1 MNNSSYPHLKPLVIF
16 LFFSLT
22 KLYYRYVKFSSIFFF
37 LISFPRRRES
47 SIITFMS
54 VSKNEENLR
63 PKLLKDYIGQENIVK
78 TLKLFID
85 AVIKRGKPSE
95 HILFYGP
102 PGIGK
107 TTLAYIVAN
116 ELKGEIKV
124 TSGATI
130 TKTGDLAAIL
140 TNLKDNDVLFIDE
153 IHRLPKPV
161 EEMLYP
167 VMEEYS
173 LDIIIGQGPSAR
185 TVRLPIPR
193 ITIIGATTRL
203 ALLSAPLR
211 DRFGLLLRIDYY
223 KNPEIEKIVIRSSKI
238 LNIPI
243 TAKAASQI
251 ALRSRKTPRLANR
264 ILKRARDIFEVDK
277 HIEINEKLLEK
288 LFDLLEIDE
297 IGLTD
302 IDKQYLEILGKK
314 FNNTAVG
321 VETIASSI
329 SEDKRTVEEF
339 IEPYLLRLGFIKKTS
354 KGRLLTQKALS
365 HLKINKIEQGKLL

>member
-1 MNNSSYPHLKPLVIF
+1 M
-16 LFFSLT
+16 
-22 KLYYRYVKFSSIFFF
+22 
-37 LISFPRRRES
+37 
-47 SIITFMS
+47 ITAKS
-54 VSKNEENLR
+54 EENLR
-63 PKLLKDYIGQENIVK
+63 PRLLKDYIGQENVVK
-78 TLKLFID
+78 TLKMFID
-85 AVIKRGKPSE
+85 AVNKRGKPSE

-140 TNLKDNDVLFIDE
+140 TNLKDNDVLFVDE

-185 TVRLPIPR
+185 TVRLPVPR

-211 DRFGLLLRIDYY
+211 DRFGLLLRLDYY
-223 KNPEIEKIVIRSSKI
+223 HKDEIEKIIIRSSKI
-238 LNIPI
+238 LKIPV
-243 TAKAASQI
+243 TVEAAHEIS
-251 ALRSRKTPRLANR
+251 LRSRKTPRLANR
-264 ILKRARDIFEVDK
+264 ILKRARDVFEVDK
-277 HIEINEKLLEK
+277 HKIIDKKLLDK
-288 LFDLLEIDE
+288 LFSLLEIDE

-354 KGRLLTQKALS
+354 KGRVLTPKALK
-365 HLKINKIEQGKLL
+365 HLNLSEQKNIFD

>member
-1 MNNSSYPHLKPLVIF
+1 M
-16 LFFSLT
+16 
-22 KLYYRYVKFSSIFFF
+22 
-37 LISFPRRRES
+37 
-47 SIITFMS
+47 
-54 VSKNEENLR
+54 SKNKENNVENLR
-63 PKLLKDYIGQENIVK
+63 PKLLKDYIGQENVVK
-78 TLKLFID
+78 TLKMFID
-85 AVIKRGKPSE
+85 AVNKRGKVSE

-107 TTLAYIVAN
+107 TTLSYIVAN

-185 TVRLPIPR
+185 TVRLPVPR
-193 ITIIGATTRL
+193 ITIIGATTKL

-211 DRFGLLLRIDYY
+211 DRFGLTLRLDYY
-223 KNPEIEKIVIRSSKI
+223 HKNEIEKIIIRSSKI
-238 LNIPI
+238 LKIPV
-243 TAKAASQI
+243 TDEAAHEIS
-251 ALRSRKTPRLANR
+251 LRSRRTPRLANR
-264 ILKRARDIFEVDK
+264 ILKRARDVFEVDK
-277 HIEINEKLLEK
+277 HKVIDKNLLDK
-288 LFDLLEIDE
+288 LFKLLEIDE
-297 IGLTD
+297 VGLTD

-314 FNNTAVG
+314 FNNTPVG

-329 SEDKRTVEEF
+329 SEDKQTVEEF
-339 IEPYLLRLGFIKKTS
+339 IEPYLLRLGFLKKTS
-354 KGRLLTQKALS
+354 RGRQLTQKALA
-365 HLKINKIEQGKLL
+365 HLKINKIEQKELL

>member
-1 MNNSSYPHLKPLVIF
+1 MVITKP
-16 LFFSLT
+16 
-22 KLYYRYVKFSSIFFF
+22 
-37 LISFPRRRES
+37 
-47 SIITFMS
+47 
-54 VSKNEENLR
+54 EENLR
-63 PKLLKDYIGQENIVK
+63 PKLLKDYIGQENVVK
-78 TLKLFID
+78 TLRLFID
-85 AVIKRGKPSE
+85 AVNKRGKPSE
-95 HILFYGP
+95 HIIFYGP

-124 TSGATI
+124 TSGAVI
-130 TKTGDLAAIL
+130 TKIGDLAAIL

-185 TVRLPIPR
+185 TVRLPVPR
-193 ITIIGATTRL
+193 ITIIGATTKL

-211 DRFGLLLRIDYY
+211 DRFGLVLRIDYY
-223 KNPEIEKIVIRSSKI
+223 HNKEIEKIIIRSSKI
-238 LNIPI
+238 LDLPI
-243 TAKAASQI
+243 TKEAAHQI
-251 ALRSRKTPRLANR
+251 SLRSRKTPRLANR
-264 ILKRARDIFEVDK
+264 ILKRARDVLEVDK
-277 HIEINEKLLEK
+277 HIQIDEKLLTK
-288 LFDLLEIDE
+288 LFTLLEIDE

-314 FNNTAVG
+314 FNNTPVG

-329 SEDKRTVEEF
+329 SEDVRTVEEF

-354 KGRLLTQKALS
+354 KGRVLTDKALV
-365 HLKINKIEQGKLL
+365 HLKLKSGLFNG

>member
-1 MNNSSYPHLKPLVIF
+1 MA
-16 LFFSLT
+16 
-22 KLYYRYVKFSSIFFF
+22 
-37 LISFPRRRES
+37 
-47 SIITFMS
+47 IT
-54 VSKNEENLR
+54 KNEESLR
-63 PKLLKDYIGQENIVK
+63 PKLLKDYIGQENLVK

-85 AVIKRGKPSE
+85 AVNKRGKPSE

-153 IHRLPKPV
+153 IHRLPKSV

-185 TVRLPIPR
+185 TVRLPIPK

-211 DRFGLLLRIDYY
+211 DRFGLLLRLDYY
-223 KNPEIEKIVIRSSKI
+223 HKNEIEKIIIRSSKI
-238 LNIPI
+238 LKIPV
-243 TAKAASQI
+243 TTEAAHEI
-251 ALRSRKTPRLANR
+251 ALRARKTPRLANR
-264 ILKRARDIFEVDK
+264 ILKRARDVFEVDK
-277 HIEINEKLLEK
+277 HKEIDKKLLDN
-288 LFDLLEIDE
+288 LFNLLEIDE

-314 FNNTAVG
+314 FNNVPVG

-329 SEDKRTVEEF
+329 SEDKQTVEEF
-339 IEPYLLRLGFIKKTS
+339 IEPYLLRLGFIRKTS
-354 KGRLLTQKALS
+354 RGRALTTKALQ
-365 HLKINKIEQGKLL
+365 HLKIKGTQLEIV

>member
-1 MNNSSYPHLKPLVIF
+1 MVIN
-16 LFFSLT
+16 
-22 KLYYRYVKFSSIFFF
+22 
-37 LISFPRRRES
+37 
-47 SIITFMS
+47 
-54 VSKNEENLR
+54 KNEESLR
-63 PKLLKDYIGQENIVK
+63 PKLLEEYIGQKNIVK

-85 AVIKRGKPSE
+85 AVNKRGKPSE

-185 TVRLPIPR
+185 TVRLPVPR
-193 ITIIGATTRL
+193 ITIIGATTKL

-211 DRFGLLLRIDYY
+211 DRFGLLLRLDYY
-223 KNPEIEKIVIRSSKI
+223 HKDEIERFIIRSSKI
-238 LNIPI
+238 LKIPV
-243 TAKAASQI
+243 TVEAAHEI
-251 ALRSRKTPRLANR
+251 ALRARRTPRLANR
-264 ILKRARDIFEVDK
+264 ILKRARDVFEVDK
-277 HIEINEKLLEK
+277 HKEIDKKLLDK
-288 LFDLLEIDE
+288 LFTLLEIDE
-297 IGLTD
+297 VGLTE

-314 FNNTAVG
+314 FNNIPIG

-354 KGRLLTQKALS
+354 RGRVLTIKALQ
-365 HLKINKIEQGKLL
+365 HLKIKGVQLEIT